1 MPCSYV
7 TVVAA
12 VDVAAVAVGT
22 IALLV
27 QILSGRL
34 ALQSAAGD
42 SIVVVVIFKRW
53 EKKIDFKF

>member
-1 MPCSYV
+1 MEERSYLVPCSYV

-27 QILSGRL
+27 QILSGRDWHCSVQQVT
-34 ALQSAAGD
+34 AL
-42 SIVVVVIFKRW
+42 
-53 EKKIDFKF
+53 